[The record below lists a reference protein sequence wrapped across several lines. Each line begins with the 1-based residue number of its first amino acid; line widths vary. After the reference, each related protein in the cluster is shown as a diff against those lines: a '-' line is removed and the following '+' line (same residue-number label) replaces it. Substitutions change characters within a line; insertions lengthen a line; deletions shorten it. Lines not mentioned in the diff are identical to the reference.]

1 MRTDEPFAH
10 KICYT
15 LVHPTHF
22 LIMSHKIVK
31 LLFDNNSPLPEAFVK
46 WFSNQG
52 EQLFADYQ
60 ISEGLVKEDNDPNMP
75 NFDHNNN
82 DYVDFRKATD
92 SSGFP
97 LRYPN
102 NDSIFDSLEGDDL
115 IHAMSVGEVEQ
126 AEE

>member
-1 MRTDEPFAH
+1 MA
-10 KICYT
+10 
-15 LVHPTHF
+15 
-22 LIMSHKIVK
+22 HKIVK
-31 LLFDNNSPLPEAFVK
+31 LLFDDNSSLPEAFVK

-60 ISEGLVKEDNDPNMP
+60 ISEGLVNEGDEPNMP

-92 SSGFP
+92 LQGYP